1 MKLRMNYREASPAAF
16 QAMLQLEG
24 FVTRSGLGRS
34 LLGLIKLR
42 ASQLNGCSFCIDLH
56 SREML
61 EHEPPERVFLLPVW
75 REAPCY
81 DGRERAAL
89 AFTEAV
95 TLVSDRGVPEE
106 VFEEMRKH
114 FDDAGIVHCIMAVN
128 AINAW
133 NRMAIATGMFP
144 GAMEPAAKG

>member
-24 FVTRSGLGRS
+24 FVTRSGLERS
-34 LLGLIKLR
+34 VRELIRLR
-42 ASQLNGCSFCIDLH
+42 VSQLNGCSFCVDLH

-61 EHEPPERVFLLPVW
+61 AHEPPERVYLLPVW

-81 DGRERAAL
+81 TDRERAAL
-89 AFTEAV
+89 AFAEAV
-95 TLVSDRGVPEE
+95 AFISERGVPEE

-114 FDDAGIVHCIMAVN
+114 YDEAGIVHCIMAVN

-133 NRMAIATGMFP
+133 NRLAIATGMYP
-144 GAMEPAAKG
+144 GAMEPASKE